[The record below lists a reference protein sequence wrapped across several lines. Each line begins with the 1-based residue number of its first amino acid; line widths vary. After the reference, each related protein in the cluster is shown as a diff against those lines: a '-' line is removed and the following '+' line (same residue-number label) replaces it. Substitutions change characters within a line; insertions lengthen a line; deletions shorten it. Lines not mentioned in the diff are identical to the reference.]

1 MKSLKSSLH
10 RSYLF
15 IILVMVIPT
24 VYAVAVYRIHS
35 RRYDTIISNTG
46 RANEINNVARN
57 AIPTELWDIV
67 SGKKKFFQGK
77 QYFLLDEIERGIE
90 EMEKKTETANGKTKL
105 LVAKRTCLTL
115 KNHIS
120 ELGIQIEK
128 GSTVRKNE
136 EELEEIRSIA
146 ALLSDILQEYIIIEI
161 EEAAKT
167 NEAIKTTSIRLS
179 LIQIAIVALVVV
191 FSVRRFLSTF
201 AAIKKPIAEMESLS
215 TKIARGD
222 LSARLSPPEIEELTT
237 LGKNLNTMAE
247 RISAL
252 IAENIEEQKNLQKAE
267 MKLLQ
272 SQITPH
278 FLYNTFDTIIWLAES
293 SQTSDVVKVTRAF
306 SEFLRISL
314 SRGHEWIT
322 VENEVSHISNYLT
335 IQKIRYES
343 ILNYEIDVPEEL
355 LGFKML
361 KLTLQPL
368 VENAI
373 YHGIKNKRGR
383 GHIKVKASFFDE
395 TKTRMLFCV
404 EDDGAGFS
412 KERLE
417 AINEE
422 LKKESAENVQET
434 YGLYNVNKRLLLYYD
449 EKAALKIESES
460 GKGARIS
467 FSVPCIK
474 KEMD

>member
-1 MKSLKSSLH
+1 MKAAGTREMKKKISLESRLYH
-10 RSYLF
+10 SYIF
-15 IILVMVIPT
+15 IILLMVLPT
-24 VYAVAVYRIHS
+24 IYAVIVQRIHS
-35 RRYDTIISNTG
+35 AQYDTIITNVSL
-46 RANEINNVARN
+46 ANNINSIAKN
-57 AIPTELWDIV
+57 AISNELWSIV
-67 SGKKKFFQGK
+67 SGRK
-77 QYFLLDEIERGIE
+77 QFTDGEQYRMLMDIKEGIDKLEANTKEEKGREKLIVANRTEVTLHKNITTLGLQINSGATVAKNEEFLDEIRGI
-90 EMEKKTETANGKTKL
+90 T
-105 LVAKRTCLTL
+105 
-115 KNHIS
+115 
-120 ELGIQIEK
+120 
-128 GSTVRKNE
+128 
-136 EELEEIRSIA
+136 

-161 EEAAKT
+161 EEAQRT
-167 NEAIKTTSIRLS
+167 NKAIKTSSIQLS
-179 LIQIAIVALVVV
+179 IIQIAIILFVVI
-191 FSVRRFLSTF
+191 FSVKSFLGTL
-201 AAIKKPIAEMESLS
+201 AAV
-215 TKIARGD
+215 
-222 LSARLSPPEIEELTT
+222 
-237 LGKNLNTMAE
+237 
-247 RISAL
+247 
-252 IAENIEEQKNLQKAE
+252 IEEQKNMQKAE
-267 MKLLQ
+267 LKSLQ

-278 FLYNTFDTIIWLAES
+278 FLYNTFDTIIWLAEAE
-293 SQTSDVVKVTRAF
+293 QTDTVVKVTRAF

-322 VENEVSHISNYLT
+322 VEQEISHISNYLT